1 MAEIGKSGRM
11 GRLKGLRQR
20 KRARQEFKCEVLA
33 LKMRLVKIREM
44 DGR

>member
-11 GRLKGLRQR
+11 GRLKGLRRR

>member
-20 KRARQEFKCEVLA
+20 KRARQEFGCEVMA
-33 LKMRLVKIREM
+33 LKMRLVQVKKEN
-44 DGR
+44 GH

>member
-1 MAEIGKSGRM
+1 MAEIGKSGRV
-11 GRLKGLRQR
+11 GRLRGLRRR